1 MLSVKLRKSLSGFN
15 LDVNFT
21 VSIPSYSLILGP
33 SGAGKSLTLKI
44 IAGLMRPDM
53 ASIQWRDKEIAFLPP
68 EKREVVYLPQTLALF
83 PHKTVYQNIIYTF
96 KARHISV
103 DERYVTEIIDKFEVT
118 PFLNRYPS
126 SLSGGEQQRVALARA
141 IAARPKVLLLDEPL
155 ASLDFHLKMN
165 LIDFLKRI
173 KKAFSLT
180 IIHVTH
186 DPIEAFKLAENLFIL
201 EKGKLTF
208 QGTVKELFMTASSGF
223 SAEVVRQLKSV
234 FIFCPTHLKA
244 LQN

>member
-103 DERYVTEIIDKFEVT
+103 DKRYVTEIIDKFQVT
-118 PFLNRYPS
+118 PFLQ
-126 SLSGGEQQRVALARA
+126 SL
-141 IAARPKVLLLDEPL
+141 P
-155 ASLDFHLKMN
+155 
-165 LIDFLKRI
+165 
-173 KKAFSLT
+173 
-180 IIHVTH
+180 
-186 DPIEAFKLAENLFIL
+186 FKPQWRRTT
-201 EKGKLTF
+201 K
-208 QGTVKELFMTASSGF
+208 SGF
-223 SAEVVRQLKSV
+223 GSSNSCPPKGA
-234 FIFCPTHLKA
+234 FIR
-244 LQN
+244 